1 MNLEALPWLIL
12 FLPLLATVA
21 ITLFTLRCR
30 TTSALLS
37 IGAIVAGFILT
48 VCFIA
53 TNGWAPA
60 HSELAI
66 NWLSIGNLN
75 IDFGLKLDAL
85 SLMMMLIVTGVGGAI
100 HIYSFGYMREDRGF
114 SRFFACLS
122 LFTFSMLGIVLANN
136 FIQLFI
142 FWELVGVSSYLL
154 IGFWFEKPSAADAAK
169 KAFFTNRLGDFGFLL
184 GILVVW
190 AALGSLNFSTL
201 QQSLTANPTALGTIA
216 SIAGLLIFCGAMGKS
231 VQFPLHVW
239 LPDAMEGPTPVSA
252 LIHAATMVAAGVYML
267 CRIIFLLDPT
277 ALQVIAYIG
286 GFTALLAALIAV
298 QQNDIK
304 RILAYSTL
312 SQLGYMVMAVGLA
325 GPAPAMF
332 HLTTHA
338 FFKALLFL
346 GAGSVIIALHHEQ
359 DIWKMG
365 GLKKKMPVTFWTFII
380 GTLALCGVPPF
391 SGFYSKDSIL
401 AQALEQKNYPLFVLG
416 VFVAGL
422 TTFYMF
428 RLLYVAFLGERRTGV
443 APVSHSKEAAQAGD
457 ESLRQAGSLSY
468 EPHES
473 PPVMAWPLR
482 VLAVFAVIGG
492 VIGVSEILNKHLLS
506 TGLSKFVVLTSG
518 RAAQW
523 NLLQIR
529 GDAGNITSIPPAV
542 LSSIFPEQTLV
553 QKIFEPFTHA
563 PVPAVLG
570 LLAVAIGF
578 VTARKFYRNATND
591 PLPAKLGGFATAM
604 KNRFYF
610 DEIYEATFIRVHDFI
625 AAVMDWID
633 RWLVDWACIG
643 LVRGG
648 TDITGRALRLVQT
661 GNLQTYAFL
670 FVLGVAVVLY
680 WVLK

>member
-1 MNLEALPWLIL
+1 MKLEAIPWLIL
-12 FLPLLATVA
+12 FLPLLAA
-21 ITLFTLRCR
+21 GCITLFTLRCR

-37 IGAIVAGFILT
+37 IGAIVTGFILT
-48 VCFIA
+48 IVFIA
-53 TNGWAPA
+53 ANGWTPTP
-60 HSELAI
+60 SELTA

-100 HIYSFGYMREDRGF
+100 HIYSFGYMHEDCGF
-114 SRFFACLS
+114 ARFFACMS
-122 LFTFSMLGIVLANN
+122 LFTFSMLGVVLANN
-136 FIQLFI
+136 FIELFI

-190 AALGSLNFSTL
+190 TALDSLNFSTL
-201 QQSLTANPTALGTIA
+201 QQTLIVNPVALGTVA
-216 SIAGLLIFCGAMGKS
+216 SIAGLLVFCGAMGKS
-231 VQFPLHVW
+231 AQFPLHVW

-267 CRIIFLLDPT
+267 CRIIFLLDPM

-286 GFTALLAALIAV
+286 GFTALLAALIAI

-312 SQLGYMVMAVGLA
+312 SQLGYMVMAVGLS
-325 GPAPAMF
+325 GPTPAMF

-365 GLKKKMPVTFWTFII
+365 GLRKKMPVTFWTFLF
-380 GTLALCGVPPF
+380 GMLALCGVPPF

-401 AQALEQKNYPLFVLG
+401 AQALEQKNYPLFTLG
-416 VFVAGL
+416 VVVAGL

-428 RLLYVAFLGERRTGV
+428 RLFYVAFLGKAKTD
-443 APVSHSKEAAQAGD
+443 AAEHA
-457 ESLRQAGSLSY
+457 
-468 EPHES
+468 HES
-473 PPVMAWPLR
+473 PAVMSWPLL
-482 VLAVFAVIGG
+482 VLAVFAVMGG
-492 VIGVSEILNKHLLS
+492 IIGVSGIY
-506 TGLSKFVVLTSG
+506 
-518 RAAQW
+518 AAQF
-523 NLLQIR
+523 
-529 GDAGNITSIPPAV
+529 GEAEHASIGQRMV
-542 LSSIFPEQTLV
+542 
-553 QKIFEPFTHA
+553 EPFTHSPIA
-563 PVPAVLG
+563 ATIG
-570 LLAVAIGF
+570 ILAVIVGF
-578 VTARKFYRNATND
+578 FAASAFYLNAETD

-610 DEIYEATFIRVHDFI
+610 DEIYEATFIRAHDFI

-633 RWLVDWACIG
+633 RWLVDWAGIG

-648 TDITGRALRLVQT
+648 TDFSGRALRLMQT

-670 FVLGVAVVLY
+670 FALGVAVVL
-680 WVLK
+680 WFVLGK

>member
-1 MNLEALPWLIL
+1 MFPFQLMNCVILPWIIL
-12 FLPLLATVA
+12 FLPLLAAAV
-21 ITLFTLRCR
+21 ITLFTLHCR

-37 IGAIVAGFILT
+37 IGAIVIGFVLT
-48 VCFIA
+48 IVFIA
-53 TNGWAPA
+53 NNGWTPTP
-60 HSELAI
+60 SELTT

-75 IDFGLKLDAL
+75 VDFGLKLDRL

-100 HIYSFGYMREDRGF
+100 HIYSFGYMHEDHGF

-122 LFTFSMLGIVLANN
+122 LFTFSMLGVVLANN
-136 FIQLFI
+136 FIELFI

-169 KAFFTNRLGDFGFLL
+169 KAFFTNRLGDCGFLL

-190 AALGSLNFSTL
+190 TTLGSLNFSAL
-201 QQSLTANPTALGTIA
+201 QQTLTANPAALGTIA
-216 SIAGLLIFCGAMGKS
+216 SIAGLLIFCGAVGKS
-231 VQFPLHVW
+231 AQFPLHVW

-325 GPAPAMF
+325 GPTPAMF

-346 GAGSVIIALHHEQ
+346 GAGSVIHALHEEQ

-365 GLKKKMPVTFWTFII
+365 GLCRKMGITFWTFLI
-380 GTLALCGVPPF
+380 GTLALSGVPPF

-401 AQALEQKNYPLFVLG
+401 AQALEQRNYPLFALG
-416 VFVAGL
+416 VVIAGL

-428 RLLYVAFLGERRTGV
+428 RLFYIAFVGGPKTEVAKH
-443 APVSHSKEAAQAGD
+443 A
-457 ESLRQAGSLSY
+457 
-468 EPHES
+468 HES
-473 PPVMAWPLR
+473 PAVMTGPLI

-492 VIGVSEILNKHLLS
+492 VIPISDIYLAQFSPGE
-506 TGLSKFVVLTSG
+506 SG
-518 RAAQW
+518 ASLAQR
-523 NLLQIR
+523 I
-529 GDAGNITSIPPAV
+529 V
-542 LSSIFPEQTLV
+542 
-553 QKIFEPFTHA
+553 EPFAHSPIGA
-563 PVPAVLG
+563 LIGIAF
-570 LLAVAIGF
+570 VAAGF
-578 VTARKFYRNATND
+578 FAARSLYQNATND

-610 DEIYEATFIRVHDFI
+610 DEIYAATFIRAHDFI

-633 RWLVDWACIG
+633 CWLVDWACIG

-648 TDITGRALRLVQT
+648 TDITGRALRLMQT

-670 FVLGVAVVLY
+670 FALGVAVVL
-680 WVLK
+680 WLVLGK